1 MDTKNRIMETA
12 DKLFYFQGY
21 QSTGINQI
29 IAEANVAKGSL
40 YNHFPSKRELGHAY
54 VKQSSEEWF
63 KGIEEELEA
72 YSDPTQK
79 LLAIFSFSEKY
90 AQINHFNGCRLI
102 NILTEV
108 TDQDDQ
114 ITTMAVAH
122 KQKFREFLYQLTTK
136 IFTNSAQAL
145 EISDTIY
152 LLYEAATVESKIFK
166 NKWPIELARKNATQ
180 ILAQN
185 QIPNNK

>member
-12 DKLFYFQGY
+12 DRLFYFQGY

-29 IAEANVAKGSL
+29 IAEANIAKGSL
-40 YNHFPSKRELGHAY
+40 YNHFPSKKDLGHAY
-54 VKQSSEEWF
+54 VKQSSEQWF
-63 KGIEEELEA
+63 KGLEEELEP
-72 YSDPTQK
+72 YSDPIEK
-79 LLAIFSFSEKY
+79 LLSIFSFSEKY

-108 TDQDDQ
+108 TNQDDQ
-114 ITTMAVAH
+114 ITAMAVAH
-122 KQKFREFLYQLTTK
+122 KQKFREFLNQLATK
-136 IFTNSAQAL
+136 IFSNPVQAL
-145 EISDTIY
+145 EVSDTIY

-166 NKWPIELARKNATQ
+166 DNWPIDLARKNAER

-185 QIPNNK
+185 QNTK